1 MPRDLTPAQRM
12 IEAGAPAFGELVADL
27 AERVYLKQSVGG
39 IVGAIEAAIWEDAT
53 VVDLVARSRII
64 QRAGVLS
71 GEFAE
76 APALS
81 LPRVPFGE
89 AVDNLLGRTP
99 KLAEP
104 VITGGPRYLQVQRM
118 YQEGLAFAVA
128 KSVEQHVTE
137 QIQDLLK
144 TAAEQ
149 GTRTLDVQQ
158 FIADIREWGKG
169 YAENVWRTNMNTATT
184 AATMGML
191 QDPDIAAVIPALR
204 YTAVGGSR
212 GDGSTRDSH
221 ARMNGTLAPPDHR
234 IWDERSTP
242 AGYNCRCTLDFVD
255 RFKLQQLNRID
266 ANGRVKV
273 VIPNPGV
280 RADPGFGHRPH
291 FGMGLVA

>member
-1 MPRDLTPAQRM
+1 MPEELTPAQAL
-12 IEAGAPAFGELVADL
+12 IEAGPPAFGELVADL
-27 AERVYLKQSVGG
+27 AERTYLRIGTEG
-39 IVGAIEAAIWEDAT
+39 TMAAIQRSIWEDAT
-53 VVDLVARSRII
+53 VVDLLARSRII

-76 APALS
+76 QGPQS
-81 LPRVPFGE
+81 LPRVPFAE

-104 VITGGPRYLQVQRM
+104 VITGGPRYLQVQEM
-118 YQEGLAFAVA
+118 YRDGMAFAVA
-128 KSVEQHVTE
+128 KSVEEHVTE
-137 QIQDLLK
+137 QIQEAVQRAID
-144 TAAEQ
+144 Q

-158 FIADIREWGKG
+158 FIADIRDWGKG

-184 AATMGML
+184 SATMGML

-212 GDGSTRDSH
+212 GDGSTRKSH
-221 ARMNGTLAPPDHR
+221 ARMNGTLAPPEHR

-266 ANGRVKV
+266 ASGRVKV